1 MPDQPRVIIVG
12 GGLASLAAAI
22 RIAVASTL
30 VDQFFMVPVKRSHS
44 VCAQGGINACNK
56 VARQQGYTC
65 TVIRT
70 EQRMP
75 QAYEVLEKLNVQYRD
90 LKLSDSGLWT
100 NQNLSFARAVGDM
113 IIYAEAILAAALE
126 RKESRSR
133 HYRPDY
139 PQRDDES

>member
-1 MPDQPRVIIVG
+1 MYQHDVLVIG
-12 GGLASLAAAI
+12 AGLAGMRAAI
-22 RIAVASTL
+22 EAFRLGADVAVLTK
-30 VDQFFMVPVKRSHS
+30 VHPVRSHS
-44 VCAQGGINACNK
+44 NAAQGGINACNK

-100 NQNLSFARAVGDM
+100 NQNLSFAQAVGDM
-113 IIYAEAILAAALE
+113 IIYAEATLAAALE